1 MLDSA
6 EDVDV
11 GLRVRNWADRSQEFF
26 GRIIP
31 RLMDE
36 CDQLRQETLELR
48 SYVVTLQDEID
59 RLQRERGAIAEAAQ
73 QIGLIADR
81 AIQNLQRSDRAS
93 HPDTQSN
100 GAHQHHARRRPAKR
114 RRS

>member
-6 EDVDV
+6 ADVDV
-11 GLRVRNWADRSQEFF
+11 GLRVRSWAHRSQEFF

-36 CDQLRQETLELR
+36 CDQLRHETTELR
-48 SYVVTLQDEID
+48 SYVVTLQEEID

-73 QIGLIADR
+73 QIGLIANR
-81 AIQNLQRSDRAS
+81 AIKNLQRSDRPS
-93 HPDTQSN
+93 HPDLQSN
-100 GAHQHHARRRPAKR
+100 GAPPHHARRRSAKR